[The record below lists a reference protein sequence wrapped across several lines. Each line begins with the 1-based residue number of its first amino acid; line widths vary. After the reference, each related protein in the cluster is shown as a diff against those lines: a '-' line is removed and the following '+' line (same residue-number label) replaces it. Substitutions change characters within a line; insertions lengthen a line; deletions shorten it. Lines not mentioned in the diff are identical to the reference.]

1 MSTLQ
6 LDAEVAGQ
14 PADTPGSDRHNSNRV
29 LIFAEAYGFVVL
41 FAIFALFFSFWPKT
55 SHAFASMANVRSIIG
70 TQASILII
78 SVAMVL
84 PLMAGN
90 IDLSVGAT
98 AGVTSV
104 VCAAAI
110 SRFGVPLVGAIALA
124 LGVALLVGVLN
135 GILVARVS
143 ANSFI
148 IPFGVATLI
157 GGLLQWYTKALPIT
171 VNLPRQFQ
179 DFGNLQWFGV
189 PRLLVAVIPILVLAV
204 IVQDR
209 TPYGRYLQAIGSNE
223 RAARLVGIR
232 VPRTVFL
239 SFVASSLLAGGA
251 GILLTAR
258 SGGADPQAGPS
269 FLFPAF
275 AAVFLGMAMI
285 RPGKP
290 NVIGTVIAV
299 FFLAAGVS
307 GFSIAGADAWV
318 RDVFNGIALLVAISM
333 ATWFGR
339 RQGAKRI

>member
-1 MSTLQ
+1 MCAASKRLTG
-6 LDAEVAGQ
+6 VAG
-14 PADTPGSDRHNSNRV
+14 NN
-29 LIFAEAYGFVVL
+29 
-41 FAIFALFFSFWPKT
+41 
-55 SHAFASMANVRSIIG
+55 AS
-70 TQASILII
+70 
-78 SVAMVL
+78 
-84 PLMAGN
+84 
-90 IDLSVGAT
+90 
-98 AGVTSV
+98 
-104 VCAAAI
+104 
-110 SRFGVPLVGAIALA
+110 SRAP
-124 LGVALLVGVLN
+124 
-135 GILVARVS
+135 RVS

-148 IPFGVATLI
+148 ITFGVATLI